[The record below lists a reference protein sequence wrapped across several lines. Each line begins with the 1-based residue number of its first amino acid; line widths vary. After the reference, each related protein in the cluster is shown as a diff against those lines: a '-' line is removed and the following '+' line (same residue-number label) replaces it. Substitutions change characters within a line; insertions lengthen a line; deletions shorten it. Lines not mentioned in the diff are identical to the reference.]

1 MLNLH
6 VPIYLVSPP
15 FHRRKRRESVE
26 SKETIVTAWLRSVA
40 ERREHQPHSDEIHMA
55 FPSKTVRF
63 VPTPR
68 P

>member
-6 VPIYLVSPP
+6 VPIYLVYPP
-15 FHRRKRRESVE
+15 FHRRKRRESVKT
-26 SKETIVTAWLRSVA
+26 KETIVTAWLRSVA
-40 ERREHQPHSDEIHMA
+40 ERWEHQPDSDDIHMA

-63 VPTPR
+63 VATSR